1 MTHKPATPLPWT
13 LSSEHVSNPNWH
25 PTSLFSFDRLIA
37 RVDLTNGPSGED
49 GAANAAYIVAA
60 CNAFPELVAA
70 LRNVMAG
77 FVGDR
82 GARNLLG
89 TDAGK
94 HADEARALL
103 AKLGEGA

>member
-1 MTHKPATPLPWT
+1 MTTIKPATPLPPLPPLAVDWKDA
-13 LSSEHVSNPNWH
+13 SV
-25 PTSLFSFDRLIA
+25 SLFTLGGNPDTILA
-37 RVDLTNGPSGED
+37 RSGDSTKGKLFEE
-49 GAANAAYIVAA
+49 VARR
-60 CNAFPELVAA
+60 CNAYPELVAA

-82 GARNLLG
+82 GAHNLLG

-94 HADEARALL
+94 HADDARALL